1 MAEHRLMRS
10 TEDKMIAGVCAGIA
24 AYLGVDSVFVRLAFL
39 LLFFASG
46 VGLILYIIL
55 MIIMPSQV
63 NLDRSGNQTYQDN
76 FDEYSGELS
85 ENVKRVKQYP
95 QGRSIAAGLLIIF
108 GLFMLFS
115 NFGWLTA
122 LSGGVFWAMILIGLG
137 IYIITKQKR
146 S

>member
-24 AYLGVDSVFVRLAFL
+24 AYLGVDPVFVRLAFL
-39 LLFFASG
+39 LLIPASG

-55 MIIMPSQV
+55 MIIMPSQE
-63 NLDRSGNQTYQDN
+63 NLSHSGSQIYQDN

-85 ENVKRVKQYP
+85 DNVKRVGQHP
-95 QGRSIAAGLLIIF
+95 QGRTFAAGLLIIL
-108 GLFMLFS
+108 GLFLLFS

-122 LSGGVFWAMILIGLG
+122 FSGGVFWAILLIGLG
-137 IYIITKQKR
+137 IYFIKKR
-146 S
+146 KRF